1 MNLQIKAQRIG
12 FTSTLEFMQLT
23 RVFEWWLAVEKERGS
38 PEYLISLFTVA
49 CPKSKINTVS
59 IQKLPPGQAVA

>member
-1 MNLQIKAQRIG
+1 MMA
-12 FTSTLEFMQLT
+12 T
-23 RVFEWWLAVEKERGS
+23 EKERGS
-38 PEYLISLFTVA
+38 PKYLISICTVA